1 VDWIYYCIGFRFI
14 MEGRGELKMNDD
26 FNSRDLFAALAMCGL
41 VVNRGFNS
49 EPEQHAVTA
58 YKIADA
64 MIKARAPE
72 K

>member
-1 VDWIYYCIGFRFI
+1 
-14 MEGRGELKMNDD
+14 MNDD